1 MPARECPWTKNGVRE
16 IVTGT
21 LPAERPRHSELLH
34 EIKYDG
40 LRLLALRALNLHGA

>member
-21 LPAERPRHSELLH
+21 LPAERPRHSELLQSSTT
-34 EIKYDG
+34 G
-40 LRLLALRALNLHGA
+40 FACSRFVT